1 MAKKKKRKKAA
12 PLRGKAALSAKR
24 GHKPVALLED
34 FRAKMIRNVDKLGRV
49 IAKRKASGE

>member
-1 MAKKKKRKKAA
+1 MARKRKRSGKKRVSA
-12 PLRGKAALSAKR
+12 KAALSLKR

-49 IAKRKASGE
+49 IAKRKAAGE